1 MFQTEKRLKEMNRT
15 ELKALQKELEQNI
28 EQLKEDL
35 QENEYILSTVIEM
48 ITKIDKIAGVYCGES
63 IDEKEE

>member
-15 ELKALQKELEQNI
+15 ELKALQKELEHNI

-35 QENEYILSTVIEM
+35 QENEYILSTAIEM
-48 ITKIDKIAGVYCGES
+48 IAKMDKIAGEHGGEF
-63 IDEKEE
+63 IDDKEE